1 MPSSRRPVEPREAA
15 TVSPASLGSA
25 SSQDDAKDA
34 RLRLELAVDAAAIGG
49 FEWDLVTNEL
59 SWDERMRRLLG
70 VDPDTPASVDSFVRR
85 ILPADRGAVDRVY
98 QRAIAECG
106 DLRVDFRI
114 IDEAGATRWLTT
126 RGRVLADAAGRG
138 VRMVGAVFD
147 SSGVHDD
154 REQAARALD
163 TMATA
168 YAIVDSDWTVRYAN
182 QAARV
187 LVARHREPVG
197 TPIWDLVPGLTN
209 PSVAGLLRGVMAGK
223 DPARIELRAE
233 RLGGWLE
240 VSVQPV
246 ANGIAVLVS
255 DVTDRREAQ
264 NEAERAVDRL
274 VLLAQAGTT
283 LVQRR
288 RVAETVDAGL
298 ALLVPKL
305 AASAMIYLRESAD
318 SPLRLV
324 GLLHQDPE
332 AQEDL
337 RRLFQALPLGDD
349 PRTGVGRAVATRQT
363 QVIGDL
369 DEATVKLAT
378 SDPQVRARLMAMEAT
393 GVLAVPLVAHG
404 EALGFVGL
412 VGLDGQAP
420 SGPDLVLI
428 EDITSRIASAIDSSQ
443 SLDRVEQARRTA
455 ERATARLAFLASVA
469 DALGSTLDPE
479 QAATRLARMLVP
491 ELADWVMVTLL
502 DDDGRVEDI
511 ASFHRDPNSRGLLD
525 RYTEAR
531 RESLLSDPAILREVV
546 RVGQPLFQLERDAF
560 RTRLQG
566 DPSSEA
572 LSELDPGVVTA
583 LPILARDRTLGVI
596 SFYNSPGR
604 GYPTEEELDAAR
616 EVARRAG
623 LVLDNARMYSRSKS
637 MAETL
642 QRSLLTSEVV
652 EPDGLQVVTRY
663 MPALAD
669 AQVGGDWYDA
679 FQTKDGATTLVIGD
693 VMGHDSEAAALMGQ
707 LRTLVRAIAVDR
719 GEAPGAV
726 LTRVD
731 HAAEALGVNT
741 TATAVLAQVFD
752 GVPGGGRRLRWSNA
766 GHPPPV
772 LIEPD
777 GTVRLLETPADLL
790 LGLGTSTP
798 RADHEVDLAPGST
811 VLLFTDGLVE
821 GRLQP
826 LEIGLRRL
834 AVAAAPLNGLPLPQ
848 MCDRLLEALRPLAG
862 AEDDVALVAVRILP
876 AAQPKSVLH

>member
-1 MPSSRRPVEPREAA
+1 MPSSRRPVESRDA
-15 TVSPASLGSA
+15 VS
-25 SSQDDAKDA
+25 DDARA
-34 RLRLELAVDAAAIGG
+34 AQLRLELAVDAAAIGG

-59 SWDERMRRLLG
+59 IWDERMRMLLG
-70 VDPDTPASVDSFVRR
+70 VDADAQPSVEGFVRR
-85 ILPADRGAVDRVY
+85 ILPADRAAVERANE
-98 QRAIAECG
+98 RAIALSG
-106 DLRVDFRI
+106 DLRVDYRI

-126 RGRVLADAAGRG
+126 RGRVLSDVDGQPA
-138 VRMVGAVFD
+138 RMVGAVFD

-154 REQAARALD
+154 REQVARALD

-187 LVARHREPVG
+187 LVARNREPVG

-255 DVTDRREAQ
+255 DVTARREAQ

-274 VLLAQAGTT
+274 ALLAQAGTT

-305 AASAMIYLRESAD
+305 ATSAMIYLREGAD
-318 SPLRLV
+318 APLRLV
-324 GLLHQDPE
+324 GLLHDDPQTQD
-332 AQEDL
+332 DL
-337 RRLFQALPLGDD
+337 RQLFQALPLGDD
-349 PRTGVGRAVATRQT
+349 PKTAAGRAVATQQT
-363 QVIGDL
+363 QLIGDL
-369 DEATVKLAT
+369 DAATINRATDDPRLRGRLLA
-378 SDPQVRARLMAMEAT
+378 MGAT
-393 GVLAVPLVAHG
+393 GVVAVPLVAHG
-404 EALGFVGL
+404 ESLGFIGL
-412 VGLDGQAP
+412 VGLQGQAP

-428 EDITSRIASAIDSSQ
+428 EDITSRIAAAIDSAQ
-443 SLDRVEQARRTA
+443 ILDQVDQARQTA
-455 ERATARLAFLASVA
+455 EQATARLAFLASVA

-479 QAATRLARMLVP
+479 QASTRLARMLVP
-491 ELADWVMVTLL
+491 ALADWVMVTLL
-502 DDDGRVEDI
+502 DDDGRVGDI
-511 ASFHRDPNSRGLLD
+511 ASFHRDTASQELLD
-525 RYTEAR
+525 RYTRAR
-531 RESLLSDPAILREVV
+531 HGSLLSDPALLNEVV
-546 RVGQPLFQLERDAF
+546 TIGQPLFQLDRDTF
-560 RTRLQG
+560 GRRLG
-566 DPSSEA
+566 SDPSA
-572 LSELDPGVVTA
+572 QMLQELDPGVVTA

-596 SFYNSPGR
+596 SFYNSPSR
-604 GYPTEEELDAAR
+604 GYPSEEEMDAAR
-616 EVARRAG
+616 EVTRRAG

-642 QRSLLTSEVV
+642 QRSLLDAEVMQ
-652 EPDGLQVVTRY
+652 PPGLDISPHYET
-663 MPALAD
+663 ALEG

-679 FQTKDGATTLVIGD
+679 FQTPDGTTTLVIGD
-693 VMGHDSEAAALMGQ
+693 VMGHDTEAAALMGQ

-741 TATAVLAQVFD
+741 TATAVVAQVFD
-752 GVPGGGRRLRWSNA
+752 GMVGGARRLRWSNA

-790 LGLGTSTP
+790 LGLGTHTP
-798 RADHEVDLAPGST
+798 RADHEIDLAPGST

-826 LEIGLRRL
+826 LETGLAKLTEVAQRL
-834 AVAAAPLNGLPLPQ
+834 SGLPLPQ
-848 MCDRLLEALRPLAG
+848 LCEQLLRILRPLGG
-862 AEDDVALVAVRILP
+862 AEDDVALVAVR
-876 AAQPKSVLH
+876 VLADTDTPPIR

>member
-1 MPSSRRPVEPREAA
+1 M
-15 TVSPASLGSA
+15 SPDGAR
-25 SSQDDAKDA
+25 DDTQLA

-59 SWDERMRRLLG
+59 IWDERMRRLMAIDDD
-70 VDPDTPASVDSFVRR
+70 VPASVDNFVRW
-85 ILPADRGAVDRVY
+85 ILPADRGSVHRIY

-126 RGRVLADAAGRG
+126 RGRVLADGSGRAE
-138 VRMVGAVFD
+138 RMVGAVFD

-187 LVARHREPVG
+187 LVARDREPVG
-197 TPIWDLVPGLTN
+197 TPIWDLVPGLAN
-209 PSVAGLLRGVMAGK
+209 PSIAGMLRDVMAGK
-223 DPARIELRAE
+223 EPARIELRAE
-233 RLGGWLE
+233 RLGIWLE

-264 NEAERAVDRL
+264 NEAERGVARL
-274 VLLAQAGTT
+274 ALLAHAGTT

-288 RVAETVDAGL
+288 RVTETVDAGL
-298 ALLVPKL
+298 ALLVPQL
-305 AASAMIYLRESAD
+305 AASAMIYLRETAD

-324 GLLHQDPE
+324 GLLHEDPQ

-337 RRLFQALPLGDD
+337 RQLFQALPLGDD
-349 PRTGVGRAVATRQT
+349 PRTGVGRAVATRKT

-369 DEATVKLAT
+369 DEATIQLAT
-378 SDPQVRARLMAMEAT
+378 SDPELRTRLVAMRAT
-393 GVLAVPLVAHG
+393 GVLAIPLIAHG

-412 VGLDGQAP
+412 VGLEGQAP

-428 EDITSRIASAIDSSQ
+428 EDISSRIASAIDSSQ
-443 SLDRVEQARRTA
+443 SLDRVEQARQTA
-455 ERATARLAFLASVA
+455 EQATARLAFLASVA
-469 DALGSTLDPE
+469 DALGSTLDPGK
-479 QAATRLARMLVP
+479 AATRLARMLAP

-511 ASFHRDPNSRGLLD
+511 ASFHRDPPSQGLLD
-525 RYTEAR
+525 RYTAAR
-531 RESLLSDPAILREVV
+531 HGSLLADPTLLNEVV
-546 RVGQPLFQLERDAF
+546 SVGQPLFQLDRDAF
-560 RTRLQG
+560 RGRLG
-566 DPSSEA
+566 DDESAVMLE
-572 LSELDPGVVTA
+572 ELDPGVVTA
-583 LPILARDRTLGVI
+583 LPILARDRTLGAI
-596 SFYNSPGR
+596 SFYNSPAR

-652 EPDGLQVVTRY
+652 EPEGLQVVTRY

-679 FQTKDGATTLVIGD
+679 FQTPDGTTTLVIGD
-693 VMGHDSEAAALMGQ
+693 VMGHDTEAAALMGQ

-731 HAAEALGVNT
+731 HAAGALGVNT
-741 TATAVLAQVFD
+741 TATAVVAQVFD
-752 GVPGGGRRLRWSNA
+752 GAPGGGRRLRWSNA

-772 LIEPD
+772 LIGP
-777 GTVRLLETPADLL
+777 GGVVRLLETPADLL
-790 LGLGTSTP
+790 LGLGTDSP
-798 RADHEVDLAPGST
+798 RADHEVDLPPGST

-834 AVAAAPLNGLPLPQ
+834 AVAAGPMTALPLPE
-848 MCDRLLEALRPLAG
+848 MCDRLLAALRPLAG
-862 AEDDVALVAVRILP
+862 AEDDVALVAVRV
-876 AAQPKSVLH
+876 Q

>member
-1 MPSSRRPVEPREAA
+1 MPSSHRPVEPRAEAGPPLGPG
-15 TVSPASLGSA
+15 SPL
-25 SSQDDAKDA
+25 DDVETAK
-34 RLRLELAVDAAAIGG
+34 LRLELAVDAAAIGG
-49 FEWDLVTNEL
+49 FDWNLVTDEL
-59 SWDERMRRLLG
+59 IWDERMRRLLG
-70 VDPDTPASVDSFVRR
+70 VGPDVEPSVDSFVRS
-85 ILPADRGAVDRVY
+85 ILPADRAAIERANE
-98 QRAIAECG
+98 RAIARCG

-114 IDEAGATRWLTT
+114 IDQKGATRWLTI
-126 RGRVLADAAGRG
+126 RGRVLADASGRG

-197 TPIWDLVPGLTN
+197 TPIWDLVPGLAN
-209 PSVAGLLRGVMAGK
+209 PSVAGLLRGVMAGEE
-223 DPARIELRAE
+223 PARIELRAE
-233 RLGGWLE
+233 RIGGWLE

-255 DVTDRREAQ
+255 DVTARRQAQ
-264 NEAERAVDRL
+264 DEAERAIDRL
-274 VLLAQAGTT
+274 ALLAQAGTT

-305 AASAMIYLRESAD
+305 ATSAMIYLREGAEA
-318 SPLRLV
+318 PLRLI
-324 GLLHQDPE
+324 GLLHDDPG

-337 RRLFQALPLGDD
+337 RRLFQALPVGDD
-349 PRTGVGRAVATRQT
+349 PATGVGRAVATGRT
-363 QVIGDL
+363 QIIGDL
-369 DEATVKLAT
+369 DEPVINRVT
-378 SDPQVRARLMAMEAT
+378 SDPQLRARLLAMRAT
-393 GVLAVPLVAHG
+393 GVLAVPLVSHG
-404 EALGFVGL
+404 EVLGIIGL
-412 VGLDGQAP
+412 VGLDVQAP

-428 EDITSRIASAIDSSQ
+428 EDIASRIASAIDSAQ
-443 SLDRVEQARRTA
+443 ILDQVEQARQTS
-455 ERATARLAFLASVA
+455 ERATAQLAFLASVA
-469 DALGSTLDPE
+469 DALGSTLDAE
-479 QAATRLARMLVP
+479 QAATRLARMLAP

-511 ASFHRDPNSRGLLD
+511 ASFHRHPGLQALLD

-531 RESLLSDPAILREVV
+531 RRSLTTDPAILNEVV
-546 RVGQPLFQLERDAF
+546 TAGHPLFQLDREAF
-560 RTRLQG
+560 RARLQG
-566 DPSSEA
+566 DPSAQA
-572 LSELDPGVVTA
+572 LRELDPGVVTA
-583 LPILARDRTLGVI
+583 LPILARDRSLGVI

-604 GYPTEEELDAAR
+604 GYPTEEELGAAR

-623 LVLDNARMYSRSKS
+623 LVLDNARMYRRSKS

-642 QRSLLTSEVV
+642 QRSLLTSDVLEPEGLEVF
-652 EPDGLQVVTRY
+652 PRY
-663 MPALAD
+663 VPALKD

-679 FQTKDGATTLVIGD
+679 FQTMDGTTTLVIGD
-693 VMGHDSEAAALMGQ
+693 VMGHDTEAAALMGQ

-719 GEAPGAV
+719 GAPPGAV
-726 LTRVD
+726 LSRVD
-731 HAAEALGVNT
+731 HAAQALGVNT
-741 TATAVLAQVFD
+741 TATAVVAQVLD
-752 GVPGGGRRLRWSNA
+752 GGPGGGRRLRWSNA
-766 GHPPPV
+766 GHPPPL

-790 LGLGTSTP
+790 LGLGSSTP
-798 RADHEVDLAPGST
+798 RADHLVDLVPGAT

-834 AVAAAPLNGLPLPQ
+834 AIAAAPLTGLPLPQ
-848 MCDRLLEALRPLAG
+848 LCDRLLESLRPLAG
-862 AEDDVALVAVRILP
+862 AEDDVALVAVRITAP
-876 AAQPKSVLH
+876 RELH